1 MTHRASLSNS
11 SNDDNSNGY
20 DNDDEDD
27 DGDEDGNDDGDGDG
41 YDNGDDDEF
50 LSKMTNEL
58 IEHLSQTAAGR
69 HHPPVYIHRA
79 HPTFHRIRIYT
90 HMYTN
95 ISNLQSI
102 YTTARG
108 PP

>member
-20 DNDDEDD
+20 DNDDED
-27 DGDEDGNDDGDGDG
+27 DDGDGDG

-69 HHPPVYIHRA
+69 HHPPVYIHRV
-79 HPTFHRIRIYT
+79 HPRFHRIYT